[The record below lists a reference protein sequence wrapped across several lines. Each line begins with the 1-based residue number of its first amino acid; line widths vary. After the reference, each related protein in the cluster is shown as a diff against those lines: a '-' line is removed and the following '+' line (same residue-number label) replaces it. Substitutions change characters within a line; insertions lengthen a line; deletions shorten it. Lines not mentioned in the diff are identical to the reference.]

1 MIRVLKQTI
10 GALTSNMQPQN
21 EQPEEAMEAPTPY
34 IDETSDLALTDPF
47 ISFADIGLAEFL
59 GAVEG
64 FIEQLCN
71 VWDICETGYDIS
83 AAGTSER

>member
-10 GALTSNMQPQN
+10 CALTSNMQPQN

-71 VWDICETGYDIS
+71 VDICETGCDIS